1 MPNSWNRIQVGGAV
15 TNPGGSRI
23 LGDAIKLVPNV
34 EEVDLVL
41 FSLRVDI
48 YRQNL
53 IDGLRSIKSV
63 ILG

>member
-1 MPNSWNRIQVGGAV
+1 M
-15 TNPGGSRI
+15 
-23 LGDAIKLVPNV
+23 GDAIKLVPNV

-53 IDGLRSIKSV
+53 IDGLRSIK
-63 ILG
+63 